1 MAVGPDTLPTLLPI
15 PGFKIGISSAGI
27 KRPGRRD
34 IVVMELAEGS
44 SVAGVF
50 TLNAFCA
57 APVTLSKQHLSQG
70 PVRYLLTNT
79 GNANAGTG
87 EQGMKDAIQCCHELA
102 SRVNVSAG
110 QIMPFST
117 GVIGEPLPVQ
127 KITAALDA
135 AIADMKEDN
144 WLEAA
149 SGIMTT
155 DTRAKGA
162 CEQIMI
168 GDTLVTITGISKG
181 AGMIKPNMATMLGYV
196 ATDAQIEPALLQQW
210 LSSAADKSFNRISI
224 DGDTSTNDSCV
235 LVATGLSGAEI
246 SAASEEADL
255 FVAALNRIMLQ
266 LAQLIVRDGEGATK
280 FVEVRVSNASSVQE
294 ALDVAYT
301 IAHSPL
307 TKTALFASD
316 PNWGR
321 ILACV
326 GRAGVQNL
334 DLNALT
340 IHLDQ
345 VCIVEKGGR
354 ALSYTEEQ
362 GQAVMNKEEI
372 LIHVDLNRGDITES
386 VWTTDLSKEYVA
398 INADYRS

>member
-1 MAVGPDTLPTLLPI
+1 MAVGPDTLPTLLPV

-34 IVVMELAEGS
+34 IVVMELTEGS

-102 SRVNVSAG
+102 SRVNVTAG

-135 AIADMKEDN
+135 AIADLKEDN

-168 GDTLVTITGISKG
+168 GNTPVTITGISKG

-255 FVAALNRIMLQ
+255 FIAALNRIMLQ

-280 FVEVRVSNASSVQE
+280 FVEVRVSNAATVQE

-354 ALSYTEEQ
+354 AVSYTEEQ

-372 LIHVDLNRGDITES
+372 LIHVDLNRGDISES

>member
-15 PGFKIGISSAGI
+15 SGFKIGIASAGI

-34 IVVMELAEGS
+34 IVVMELAEGA
-44 SVAGVF
+44 SVAAVF

-102 SRVNVSAG
+102 NRVDVSAG

-117 GVIGEPLPVQ
+117 GVIGEPLPVA
-127 KITAALDA
+127 KITGALDA
-135 AIADMKEDN
+135 AVADLKEDA
-144 WLEAA
+144 WLDAA
-149 SGIMTT
+149 WGIMTT

-162 CEQIMI
+162 CEQVLI

-196 ATDAQIEPALLQQW
+196 ATDAKVEPALLQQW
-210 LSSAADKSFNRISI
+210 LSAAADRSFNRISI

-235 LVATGLSGAEI
+235 LVATGASGAEVP
-246 SAASEEADL
+246 ATGEDADR
-255 FVAALNRIMLQ
+255 FVAALNRLMLE

-280 FVEVRVSNASSVQE
+280 FVEVRVSNAATVQE

-326 GRAGVQNL
+326 GRAGVENL

-354 ALSYTEEQ
+354 AASYTEEQ
-362 GQAVMNKEEI
+362 GQAVMSKEDI
-372 LIHVDLNRGDITES
+372 LIHVNLNRGQVNES